1 MSRLTLVIGNQ
12 NYSSWSLRPWF
23 FLKHHGIA
31 FDSRW
36 ISLFSETMEQDMTPY
51 FSDGK
56 VPVLNDDDLEVWDS
70 LAILEYLVERFPEN
84 AGWPEDVRARAVA
97 RSVSAE
103 MHTSFPDLRS
113 EMPMNCRRRFP
124 GFKPSA
130 GARRDLDRL
139 FVVWNYCRSR
149 FGQAGPWLFG
159 RFTAADCM
167 FAPVV
172 MRLVSYEI
180 ELDEVA
186 SAYVDTL
193 YNSSAAQEWIA
204 AGKAEPEVI
213 AEDEADWPSQ
223 PI

>member
-1 MSRLTLVIGNQ
+1 M
-12 NYSSWSLRPWF
+12 
-23 FLKHHGIA
+23 A
-31 FDSRW
+31 
-36 ISLFSETMEQDMTPY
+36 PY

-56 VPVLNDDDLEVWDS
+56 VPVLCDGDLEIWDS
-70 LAILEYLVERFPEN
+70 LAILEYLVERFPEKE
-84 AGWPEDVRARAVA
+84 GWPADIRARAVA

-103 MHTSFPDLRS
+103 MHTSYPDLRS
-113 EMPMNCRRRFP
+113 EMPMNCRRRFV

-139 FVVWNYCRSR
+139 FSVWNDCRSR
-149 FGQAGPWLFG
+149 FGQGGPWLFG
-159 RFTAADCM
+159 RFTVADCM

-193 YNSSAAQEWIA
+193 YNAPAAQEWTA